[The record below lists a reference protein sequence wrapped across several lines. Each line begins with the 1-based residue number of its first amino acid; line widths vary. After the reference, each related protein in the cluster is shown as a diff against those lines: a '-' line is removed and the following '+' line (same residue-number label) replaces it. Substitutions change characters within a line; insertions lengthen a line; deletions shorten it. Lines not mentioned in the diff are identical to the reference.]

1 MSASFAT
8 RLMRFALVIFGAAA
22 LTACGVNT
30 VPTKEEAAKASW
42 ADVQNAYQRRA
53 DLIPNLVASVRGAA
67 QSETTILTNVTEA
80 RARATSINVTTND
93 LSNPA
98 EFKKFQDAQ
107 NQLTQALGQ
116 LRTVVENYPTLQS
129 QARFADLM
137 TALEGSENRI
147 NTARDRYNDAVRD
160 YNTAIR
166 TFPAVMAAK
175 IIYGAKPMVPF
186 EASAAAQSAP
196 TVDLNNIGAAPGASA
211 APAAAPAANDNATP
225 AATST
230 AAAGR

>member
-1 MSASFAT
+1 MSLFTSLRVVFVAAV
-8 RLMRFALVIFGAAA
+8 ALS
-22 LTACGVNT
+22 LTACGINS
-30 VPTKEEAAKASW
+30 VPAKEEVAKAKW

-53 DLIPNLVASVRGAA
+53 DLIPNLVSTVRGAA
-67 QSETTILTNVTEA
+67 ASESQILTNVTDA
-80 RARATSINVTTND
+80 RARATSINITTDD

-98 EFKKFQDAQ
+98 EFQKFQDAQ

-147 NTARDRYNDAVRD
+147 STARDRYNEAVRD
-160 YNTAIR
+160 YNTEIR
-166 TFPAVMAAK
+166 TFPSIIGAK
-175 IIYGAKPMVPF
+175 IVHGAKPMVPF

-196 TVDLNNIGAAPGASA
+196 TVDLDV
-211 APAAAPAANDNATP
+211 APAPAAPAANDNATETEAP
-225 AATST
+225 AA
-230 AAAGR
+230 AAN